1 MEWIE
6 ARPIIADRL
15 GVTEEALGLILDQVF
30 EDVEP
35 EDEVQIVVPQYC
47 KPNNKSDNSDFTL
60 TVNSASLKR
69 FLSLIRHW
77 GDSEVIQANKQG
89 LAFTNLGGKGYREG
103 QPLGH
108 LEKGTTFKV
117 VYRIDGLMESIR
129 TVSEEYLRNHATGED
144 GKWLKGEINLP
155 VPAGTW
161 GNCHY
166 IQDIDVEEYWPSEFS
181 FEILKTTEF
190 MKNLKTAAASTSRIQ
205 FTTDDFDNPGKLVM
219 ICSNGGVTGEVFRVI
234 YDQDEVK
241 VLRDTP
247 TTVFDSWLLNRIMQN
262 TCRKGQTK
270 VLVTN
275 SDITVTHLTGT
286 KEKIWMC
293 GTLDAL

>member
-15 GVTEEALGLILDQVF
+15 GITEEALGLILDEVF

-35 EDEVQIVVPQYC
+35 EDEVQIVVET
-47 KPNNKSDNSDFTL
+47 KPIKSSDNSDFTL
-60 TVNSASLKR
+60 TVDSASLKR

-77 GDSEVIQANKQG
+77 GDSTAIQANMEG
-89 LAFTNLGGKGYREG
+89 LAFTNINDRIGGGGR
-103 QPLGH
+103 PLGYN
-108 LEKGTTFKV
+108 EKGTNFKV
-117 VYRIDGLMESIR
+117 VYGIDGPFESIR
-129 TVSEEYLRNHATGED
+129 TISEEYLRDTATGED
-144 GKWLKGEINLP
+144 GKWLKGGIELP
-155 VPAGTW
+155 IPAKTW
-161 GNCHY
+161 SNSY
-166 IQDIDVEEYWPSEFS
+166 YVQDIDVEEHWPHSFN
-181 FEILKTTEF
+181 FEILKPTEF
-190 MKNLKTAAASTSRIQ
+190 MKNLKTAAATTSRIQ
-205 FTTDDFDNPGKLVM
+205 FTTEDFDNPGKLVM

-247 TTVFDSWLLNRIMQN
+247 NTVFDSLLLNKIMQN

-270 VLVTN
+270 VYVAD
-275 SDITVTHLTGT
+275 SDLTVTHITGT

-293 GTLDAL
+293 GTLVSL